1 MLYRY
6 FDLFLRYLHL
16 TGFSPRSIQ
25 AATSRVNEFKSYL
38 DLHRLKSIKRVTYR
52 HLVSFA
58 ADFKEPSIHVTK
70 SRVWALHQL
79 YHYLCL
85 QGHVDKNIALKLPY
99 PKIEKSV
106 PDFLTPDELNRM
118 IGHLSERAHDL
129 IGLRNLVIV
138 LLLGFLGIRTSALV
152 GINVEDVDLAS
163 GLLRVTEKGNLHNNL
178 VMPHCVCKI
187 LKKYLHLLGTKK
199 GPLLI
204 TKRKKRIVPRTLQD
218 IFTNAAMAVDID
230 KKLHARLFRHTAA
243 THLNR
248 VAGLDITQHVLGH
261 ARQTNTLKYA
271 HLNPDQFAV
280 YMKKHPYMKKEAS

>member
-38 DLHRLKSIKRVTYR
+38 DLRRLKSIKRVTYR

-85 QGHVDKNIALKLPY
+85 QDYVDKNIALKLPY

-129 IGLRNLVIV
+129 IGLRNLDQV
-138 LLLGFLGIRTSALV
+138 LEGQVFILDRLSFFIILSTCLLNFFSFFSLPETLR
-152 GINVEDVDLAS
+152 LAWD
-163 GLLRVTEKGNLHNNL
+163 TPEAP
-178 VMPHCVCKI
+178 MPK
-187 LKKYLHLLGTKK
+187 
-199 GPLLI
+199 
-204 TKRKKRIVPRTLQD
+204 
-218 IFTNAAMAVDID
+218 
-230 KKLHARLFRHTAA
+230 
-243 THLNR
+243 
-248 VAGLDITQHVLGH
+248 
-261 ARQTNTLKYA
+261 
-271 HLNPDQFAV
+271 
-280 YMKKHPYMKKEAS
+280 